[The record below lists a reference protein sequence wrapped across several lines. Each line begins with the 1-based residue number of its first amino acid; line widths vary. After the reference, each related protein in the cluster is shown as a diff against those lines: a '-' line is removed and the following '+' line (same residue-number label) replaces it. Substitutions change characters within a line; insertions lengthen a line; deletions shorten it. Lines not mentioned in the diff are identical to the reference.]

1 MASVAAWLPIARAAA
16 IGWVPVGQGSMPNP
30 PDCVPQSHSDERVLI
45 NVSGEQFETWKHTLE
60 KFPDTLLGSSEK
72 EYFYDDVTKEYF
84 FDRDPIIFKY
94 ILNYYRT
101 GLLHFP
107 KQECVTSFDQ
117 ELSFFGI
124 IPDVM
129 GDCCYE
135 DYQVSKII

>member
-1 MASVAAWLPIARAAA
+1 
-16 IGWVPVGQGSMPNP
+16 MPEP
-30 PDCVPQSHSDERVLI
+30 PDSMRESHSDERVTI

-60 KFPDTLLGSSEK
+60 KFPDTLLGSDEK
-72 EYFYDDVTKEYF
+72 EYFYDDNARQYF
-84 FDRDPIIFKY
+84 FDRDANIFKY

-107 KQECVTSFDQ
+107 KQECVTSYEQ

-135 DYQVSKII
+135 DYQVRECAVLGMGDGGKEGERGVVTSCVC